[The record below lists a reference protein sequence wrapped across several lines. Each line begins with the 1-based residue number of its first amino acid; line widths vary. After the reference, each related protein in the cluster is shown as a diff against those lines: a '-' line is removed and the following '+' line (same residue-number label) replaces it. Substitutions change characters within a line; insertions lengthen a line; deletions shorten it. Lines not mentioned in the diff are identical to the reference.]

1 MQKPVEPK
9 KILCIHDLSGV
20 GRCSLAVIL
29 PVLSVMGFQ
38 PVALPTV
45 VLSTH
50 TGGLGTPARMD
61 GSAYGMA
68 ALEHYQTLGLQFDC
82 IYTGYL
88 GGEAQVALA
97 EKAFALWPA
106 AYKVVDPVMGD
117 NGKAYS
123 TVTPALVERI
133 RSLCRAADLILPN
146 YTEAQLLL
154 QQQPVTEQ
162 LDDAAAQ
169 ALADYFGTIPQY
181 KGGVY
186 DAWVVKD
193 TENKEWKLMS
203 DGSIRAERKT
213 LHGYEQTNNRQYK
226 VEMVSPKLTYA
237 ELPKFQE
244 CVRQIRHAG
253 AKVNSSC
260 GLHIHVAPNHN
271 RQSLKNLLSIMYAKE
286 DILFKALQ
294 VNEARAARWCQKVR
308 EPMLRQAR
316 TLSAEETKD
325 LTQLESIWYEGEV
338 SAGEHYN
345 WTRYYALNLHSVF
358 YRGTV
363 EWRCFNSTLHA
374 GRAAAYINLCLAMSA
389 QAIAQRSTVMRKT
402 HSDNELFTFRVWLV
416 RLGLNGP
423 EFKNTRDHLLAN
435 LDGDRAWRYDK
446 DSYEVNKKKKK
457 NREMER

>member
-154 QQQPVTEQ
+154 QQQPVARDLRQISAALKMITDMERIGDQASDIAEIIITEDKSEAQ
-162 LDDAAAQ
+162 DIPMIIKMSEAASKMVRDSVNAYVEKDLD
-169 ALADYFGTIPQY
+169 LARKVMEND
-181 KGGVY
+181 
-186 DAWVVKD
+186 DVVDELFEEVK
-193 TENKEWKLMS
+193 TTLINFIAENKGLQGVEAIDLIMVAKYLERIADHATNIAEWVEF
-203 DGSIRAERKT
+203 SITGIHK
-213 LHGYEQTNNRQYK
+213 
-226 VEMVSPKLTYA
+226 
-237 ELPKFQE
+237 
-244 CVRQIRHAG
+244 
-253 AKVNSSC
+253 SS
-260 GLHIHVAPNHN
+260 V
-271 RQSLKNLLSIMYAKE
+271 
-286 DILFKALQ
+286 
-294 VNEARAARWCQKVR
+294 V
-308 EPMLRQAR
+308 
-316 TLSAEETKD
+316 
-325 LTQLESIWYEGEV
+325 
-338 SAGEHYN
+338 
-345 WTRYYALNLHSVF
+345 
-358 YRGTV
+358 
-363 EWRCFNSTLHA
+363 
-374 GRAAAYINLCLAMSA
+374 
-389 QAIAQRSTVMRKT
+389 
-402 HSDNELFTFRVWLV
+402 
-416 RLGLNGP
+416 
-423 EFKNTRDHLLAN
+423 
-435 LDGDRAWRYDK
+435 
-446 DSYEVNKKKKK
+446 
-457 NREMER
+457 

>member
-1 MQKPVEPK
+1 VRGFSARRFSYLQKPVEPK

-169 ALADYFGTIPQY
+169 ALARQTNAIVAVTGEVDYVTDGQRTRTVAGGDPLMTRLVGTGCALSAVVAASCSLPGDRLDNVAAACGWMKRAGTIAVAQSYGP
-181 KGGVY
+181 GSFASAFL
-186 DAWVVKD
+186 DA
-193 TENKEWKLMS
+193 
-203 DGSIRAERKT
+203 
-213 LHGYEQTNNRQYK
+213 LH
-226 VEMVSPKLTYA
+226 
-237 ELPKFQE
+237 
-244 CVRQIRHAG
+244 
-253 AKVNSSC
+253 
-260 GLHIHVAPNHN
+260 
-271 RQSLKNLLSIMYAKE
+271 NL
-286 DILFKALQ
+286 
-294 VNEARAARWCQKVR
+294 
-308 EPMLRQAR
+308 
-316 TLSAEETKD
+316 
-325 LTQLESIWYEGEV
+325 EGE
-338 SAGEHYN
+338 A
-345 WTRYYALNLHSVF
+345 
-358 YRGTV
+358 
-363 EWRCFNSTLHA
+363 
-374 GRAAAYINLCLAMSA
+374 
-389 QAIAQRSTVMRKT
+389 
-402 HSDNELFTFRVWLV
+402 
-416 RLGLNGP
+416 
-423 EFKNTRDHLLAN
+423 
-435 LDGDRAWRYDK
+435 
-446 DSYEVNKKKKK
+446 
-457 NREMER
+457 

>member
-68 ALEHYQTLGLQFDC
+68 ALEHYQELGLQFDC

-154 QQQPVTEQ
+154 QQQPVARD
-162 LDDAAAQ
+162 L
-169 ALADYFGTIPQY
+169 
-181 KGGVY
+181 
-186 DAWVVKD
+186 
-193 TENKEWKLMS
+193 
-203 DGSIRAERKT
+203 
-213 LHGYEQTNNRQYK
+213 
-226 VEMVSPKLTYA
+226 
-237 ELPKFQE
+237 
-244 CVRQIRHAG
+244 RQISA
-253 AKVNSSC
+253 A
-260 GLHIHVAPNHN
+260 
-271 RQSLKNLLSIMYAKE
+271 LKMITDLERIGDQAE
-286 DILFKALQ
+286 DIAEIVISGQ
-294 VNEARAARWCQKVR
+294 VNEGEELLRDMAASTIKMVTESVDAYVKHDTMLAEKVIAEDDIVDDWFDR
-308 EPMLRQAR
+308 VKH
-316 TLSAEETKD
+316 TLIRRMTTD
-325 LTQLESIWYEGEV
+325 PGEGERAV
-338 SAGEHYN
+338 DLLMIAKYFERIGDHAVN
-345 WTRYYALNLHSVF
+345 VAQWVVFSVT
-358 YRGTV
+358 GTHK
-363 EWRCFNSTLHA
+363 E
-374 GRAAAYINLCLAMSA
+374 G
-389 QAIAQRSTVMRKT
+389 
-402 HSDNELFTFRVWLV
+402 
-416 RLGLNGP
+416 
-423 EFKNTRDHLLAN
+423 
-435 LDGDRAWRYDK
+435 
-446 DSYEVNKKKKK
+446 
-457 NREMER
+457 

>member
-68 ALEHYQTLGLQFDC
+68 ALEHYQELGLQFDC

-154 QQQPVTEQ
+154 QQQPVTDE
-162 LDDAAAQ
+162 LDDTAAQ
-169 ALADYFGTIPQY
+169 ALAD
-181 KGGVY
+181 
-186 DAWVVKD
+186 
-193 TENKEWKLMS
+193 
-203 DGSIRAERKT
+203 
-213 LHGYEQTNNRQYK
+213 
-226 VEMVSPKLTYA
+226 
-237 ELPKFQE
+237 
-244 CVRQIRHAG
+244 
-253 AKVNSSC
+253 
-260 GLHIHVAPNHN
+260 
-271 RQSLKNLLSIMYAKE
+271 
-286 DILFKALQ
+286 ALQ
-294 VNEARAARWCQKVR
+294 PLASNAVVTGCRW
-308 EPMLRQAR
+308 AS
-316 TLSAEETKD
+316 TSAVPVPAQTASSSK
-325 LTQLESIWYEGEV
+325 SCI
-338 SAGEHYN
+338 S
-345 WTRYYALNLHSVF
+345 
-358 YRGTV
+358 
-363 EWRCFNSTLHA
+363 
-374 GRAAAYINLCLAMSA
+374 AAASPARGICMVPCSSA
-389 QAIAQRSTVMRKT
+389 RCC
-402 HSDNELFTFRVWLV
+402 
-416 RLGLNGP
+416 
-423 EFKNTRDHLLAN
+423 
-435 LDGDRAWRYDK
+435 RATP
-446 DSYEVNKKKKK
+446 
-457 NREMER
+457 

>member
-162 LDDAAAQ
+162 LDDAARRRWQMLCSRWPPTRWSPDCRWASTSAVPVPAQ
-169 ALADYFGTIPQY
+169 TASSSKSCISA
-181 KGGVY
+181 
-186 DAWVVKD
+186 A
-193 TENKEWKLMS
+193 
-203 DGSIRAERKT
+203 
-213 LHGYEQTNNRQYK
+213 
-226 VEMVSPKLTYA
+226 VSPA
-237 ELPKFQE
+237 RGICMVP
-244 CVRQIRHAG
+244 C
-253 AKVNSSC
+253 SS
-260 GLHIHVAPNHN
+260 
-271 RQSLKNLLSIMYAKE
+271 
-286 DILFKALQ
+286 
-294 VNEARAARWCQKVR
+294 ARC
-308 EPMLRQAR
+308 
-316 TLSAEETKD
+316 
-325 LTQLESIWYEGEV
+325 
-338 SAGEHYN
+338 
-345 WTRYYALNLHSVF
+345 
-358 YRGTV
+358 
-363 EWRCFNSTLHA
+363 C
-374 GRAAAYINLCLAMSA
+374 RA
-389 QAIAQRSTVMRKT
+389 T
-402 HSDNELFTFRVWLV
+402 
-416 RLGLNGP
+416 P
-423 EFKNTRDHLLAN
+423 
-435 LDGDRAWRYDK
+435 
-446 DSYEVNKKKKK
+446 
-457 NREMER
+457 

>member
-50 TGGLGTPARMD
+50 TGGLGTPARLD

-68 ALEHYQTLGLQFDC
+68 ALEHYQALELQFDC

-154 QQQPVTEQ
+154 QQQPVTDE
-162 LDDAAAQ
+162 LDDTAAQ
-169 ALADYFGTIPQY
+169 ALVLPAG
-181 KGGVY
+181 
-186 DAWVVKD
+186 
-193 TENKEWKLMS
+193 
-203 DGSIRAERKT
+203 DG
-213 LHGYEQTNNRQYK
+213 
-226 VEMVSPKLTYA
+226 
-237 ELPKFQE
+237 F
-244 CVRQIRHAG
+244 
-253 AKVNSSC
+253 
-260 GLHIHVAPNHN
+260 
-271 RQSLKNLLSIMYAKE
+271 
-286 DILFKALQ
+286 
-294 VNEARAARWCQKVR
+294 
-308 EPMLRQAR
+308 
-316 TLSAEETKD
+316 
-325 LTQLESIWYEGEV
+325 IWA
-338 SAGEHYN
+338 AGEHSDMAEL
-345 WTRYYALNLHSVF
+345 RRSVLAKPGVNAK
-358 YRGTV
+358 RM
-363 EWRCFNSTLHA
+363 RI
-374 GRAAAYINLCLAMSA
+374 AAYWKRGEVAHHA
-389 QAIAQRSTVMRKT
+389 
-402 HSDNELFTFRVWLV
+402 EL
-416 RLGLNGP
+416 ND
-423 EFKNTRDHLLAN
+423 EA
-435 LDGDRAWRYDK
+435 
-446 DSYEVNKKKKK
+446 
-457 NREMER
+457 

>member
-154 QQQPVTEQ
+154 QQQPV
-162 LDDAAAQ
+162 A
-169 ALADYFGTIPQY
+169 
-181 KGGVY
+181 
-186 DAWVVKD
+186 KD
-193 TENKEWKLMS
+193 L
-203 DGSIRAERKT
+203 
-213 LHGYEQTNNRQYK
+213 
-226 VEMVSPKLTYA
+226 
-237 ELPKFQE
+237 
-244 CVRQIRHAG
+244 RQISA
-253 AKVNSSC
+253 A
-260 GLHIHVAPNHN
+260 
-271 RQSLKNLLSIMYAKE
+271 LKMITDMERIGDQAE
-286 DILFKALQ
+286 DIAEIVQYLAG
-294 VNEARAARWCQKVR
+294 R
-308 EPMLRQAR
+308 
-316 TLSAEETKD
+316 SAENDDLLREMARSTIHMVTESVDAYVQRDTMLAETVIAED
-325 LTQLESIWYEGEV
+325 DVVDNAFDEV
-338 SAGEHYN
+338 KRRLIDKITAHPEDGA
-345 WTRYYALNLHSVF
+345 YALDLLMIAKYFERIGDHATNIAEWVIFSVT
-358 YRGTV
+358 GV
-363 EWRCFNSTLHA
+363 HKE
-374 GRAAAYINLCLAMSA
+374 G
-389 QAIAQRSTVMRKT
+389 
-402 HSDNELFTFRVWLV
+402 
-416 RLGLNGP
+416 
-423 EFKNTRDHLLAN
+423 
-435 LDGDRAWRYDK
+435 
-446 DSYEVNKKKKK
+446 
-457 NREMER
+457 

>member
-154 QQQPVTEQ
+154 QQQPVTDE
-162 LDDAAAQ
+162 LDDTAAQ
-169 ALADYFGTIPQY
+169 ALADAVLI
-181 KGGVY
+181 
-186 DAWVVKD
+186 
-193 TENKEWKLMS
+193 
-203 DGSIRAERKT
+203 GS
-213 LHGYEQTNNRQYK
+213 
-226 VEMVSPKLTYA
+226 
-237 ELPKFQE
+237 
-244 CVRQIRHAG
+244 
-253 AKVNSSC
+253 
-260 GLHIHVAPNHN
+260 
-271 RQSLKNLLSIMYAKE
+271 LLQGNA
-286 DILFKALQ
+286 
-294 VNEARAARWCQKVR
+294 
-308 EPMLRQAR
+308 
-316 TLSAEETKD
+316 LSAAADNAAEFVSLAIQGTPYTQDTRFGVWFEPLLPRLCPLREEP
-325 LTQLESIWYEGEV
+325 EGI
-338 SAGEHYN
+338 
-345 WTRYYALNLHSVF
+345 L
-358 YRGTV
+358 
-363 EWRCFNSTLHA
+363 
-374 GRAAAYINLCLAMSA
+374 
-389 QAIAQRSTVMRKT
+389 
-402 HSDNELFTFRVWLV
+402 
-416 RLGLNGP
+416 
-423 EFKNTRDHLLAN
+423 
-435 LDGDRAWRYDK
+435 
-446 DSYEVNKKKKK
+446 
-457 NREMER
+457 

>member
-50 TGGLGTPARMD
+50 TGGLGTPARLD

-68 ALEHYQTLGLQFDC
+68 ALEHYQELGLQFDC

-117 NGKAYS
+117 NGKPYS

-162 LDDAAAQ
+162 LDDAAAHYPKRP
-169 ALADYFGTIPQY
+169 ALIFQNTRLSYKALHEAAERFAGALRRAGIQPGQRVAVMLPNIPQTVIAFWGIM
-181 KGGVY
+181 K
-186 DAWVVKD
+186 
-193 TENKEWKLMS
+193 
-203 DGSIRAERKT
+203 
-213 LHGYEQTNNRQYK
+213 
-226 VEMVSPKLTYA
+226 
-237 ELPKFQE
+237 
-244 CVRQIRHAG
+244 AG
-253 AKVNSSC
+253 AVAVMTNPLYMERELLQNLNDAGAECLVLLDMLWPRVAPLRDRLPVKTSFT
-260 GLHIHVAPNHN
+260 GDDDIGILHILP
-271 RQSLKNLLSIMYAKE
+271 
-286 DILFKALQ
+286 
-294 VNEARAARWCQKVR
+294 
-308 EPMLRQAR
+308 
-316 TLSAEETKD
+316 
-325 LTQLESIWYEGEV
+325 
-338 SAGEHYN
+338 
-345 WTRYYALNLHSVF
+345 
-358 YRGTV
+358 
-363 EWRCFNSTLHA
+363 
-374 GRAAAYINLCLAMSA
+374 
-389 QAIAQRSTVMRKT
+389 
-402 HSDNELFTFRVWLV
+402 
-416 RLGLNGP
+416 
-423 EFKNTRDHLLAN
+423 
-435 LDGDRAWRYDK
+435 
-446 DSYEVNKKKKK
+446 
-457 NREMER
+457 

>member
-68 ALEHYQTLGLQFDC
+68 ALEHYQELGLQFDC

-154 QQQPVTEQ
+154 QQQPVTDLYGAVLIGSLLQ
-162 LDDAAAQ
+162 GNALSAAADN
-169 ALADYFGTIPQY
+169 AAEFVSLAIQGTPCTQDTRFGVWFEP
-181 KGGVY
+181 
-186 DAWVVKD
+186 
-193 TENKEWKLMS
+193 L
-203 DGSIRAERKT
+203 
-213 LHGYEQTNNRQYK
+213 
-226 VEMVSPKLTYA
+226 
-237 ELPKFQE
+237 LPRLCPLRE
-244 CVRQIRHAG
+244 EPEG
-253 AKVNSSC
+253 
-260 GLHIHVAPNHN
+260 
-271 RQSLKNLLSIMYAKE
+271 
-286 DILFKALQ
+286 IL
-294 VNEARAARWCQKVR
+294 
-308 EPMLRQAR
+308 
-316 TLSAEETKD
+316 
-325 LTQLESIWYEGEV
+325 
-338 SAGEHYN
+338 
-345 WTRYYALNLHSVF
+345 
-358 YRGTV
+358 
-363 EWRCFNSTLHA
+363 
-374 GRAAAYINLCLAMSA
+374 
-389 QAIAQRSTVMRKT
+389 
-402 HSDNELFTFRVWLV
+402 
-416 RLGLNGP
+416 
-423 EFKNTRDHLLAN
+423 
-435 LDGDRAWRYDK
+435 
-446 DSYEVNKKKKK
+446 
-457 NREMER
+457 